1 MAIPVN
7 QPHPQAPGRPGGD
20 GFSDIRKILR
30 LVLRSWYLFVIFVPL
45 GLGSAWVYHRYTVPV
60 YRASITMLFKVDQER
75 NFSASVLTEGFGLS
89 PEMRSFENQS
99 FIIAIQAWVW
109 RALNRLDFG
118 GGNFS
123 KERWKDTECYD
134 RLPFVWALD

>member
-7 QPHPQAPGRPGGD
+7 QPHPQVPRRPGGD

-30 LVLRSWYLFVIFVPL
+30 LVLRNWYLFVIFVPL

-99 FIIAIQAWVW
+99 FIIRSHRSEEHTSELQS
-109 RALNRLDFG
+109 R
-118 GGNFS
+118 
-123 KERWKDTECYD
+123 
-134 RLPFVWALD
+134 